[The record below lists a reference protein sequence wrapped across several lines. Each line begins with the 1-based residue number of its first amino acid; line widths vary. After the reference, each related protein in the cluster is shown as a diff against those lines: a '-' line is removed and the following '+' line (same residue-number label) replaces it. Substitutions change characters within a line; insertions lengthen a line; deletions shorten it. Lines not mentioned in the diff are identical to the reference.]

1 MHPTLLIG
9 LDGATFT
16 VLDPLLR
23 AGQMPNLARLI
34 AHGSRGELRST
45 PHPLTPPA
53 WATLATGH
61 WPGSHGI
68 YDFLRVEL
76 AGDRSF
82 FTLNDARDIR
92 VETIWSRVSRL
103 GGRVTVI
110 NFPLTAPAPD
120 VQGTVVPGL
129 MSWKHLRRNV
139 RPVEFFDELKTLPDF
154 DPKKLSW
161 EFEMETAVQNTPE
174 DELEP
179 WVQFHLEREAQWF
192 AIVRHAV
199 RTRPADLTAVMFDGV
214 DKLQHACWRFL
225 DPAHQPQH
233 PSSLESRLQT
243 LCEEYFRR
251 LDDFIGEL
259 LGMMPPEVRV
269 VVASD
274 HGFGPSLRIFH
285 VNKWL
290 EQAGYLRWPTS
301 APPAGAKNF
310 HFMQPDMERTLA
322 FAPSAATNGVHIRV
336 QQHPGDAGVAPAD
349 YLTLRAELAARLEAV
364 IDPFSGQKYFLDVLT
379 REQAFSGPQM
389 HRAPDLTLVP
399 MDHSFVSVLDREP
412 IFVERN
418 PPRGTHYPL
427 GILFAAGPGV
437 RADHRVEEQS
447 IVDVAA
453 TLLYCL
459 GLPTPADYEGSVME
473 AVFEPGQLEAQPVRR
488 EDLAAGAAEL
498 CAVSAASVGLQ
509 ADEEAEIMARL
520 RELGYVE

>member
-9 LDGATFT
+9 LDGATYT

-23 AGQMPNLARLI
+23 AGHMPNLARLI
-34 AHGSRGELRST
+34 EGGSRGELRST

-61 WPGSHGI
+61 WPGGHGI

-76 AGDRSF
+76 AGERSF

-103 GGRVTVI
+103 GGKVTVI

-139 RPVEFFDELKTLPDF
+139 RPVEFYDELKALPDF

-179 WVQFHLEREAQWF
+179 WVHFHLEREAQWF

-199 RTRPADLTAVMFDGV
+199 RSRPADLTAVMFDGV

-225 DPAHQPQH
+225 DPAYQPQQ
-233 PSSLESRLQT
+233 PTPLEARLRE

-251 LDDFIGEL
+251 LDDFLGEL
-259 LGMMPPEVRV
+259 LGLMPPDVRV

-274 HGFGPSLRIFH
+274 HGFGPSVRIFH

-290 EQAGYLRWPTS
+290 EQQGYLFWPS
-301 APPAGAKNF
+301 AVAEGAKNF
-310 HFMQPDMERTLA
+310 HFMQPDMGRTLA
-322 FAPSAATNGVHIRV
+322 FAPSAATNGVHLRV
-336 QQHPGDAGVAPAD
+336 QQHPGDAGIPPQD
-349 YLTLRAELAARLEAV
+349 YERVRAELAEKLMAV
-364 IDPFSGQKYFLDVLT
+364 VDPFTGEHYFQAVLT
-379 REQAFSGPQM
+379 REEAFGGAQM

-399 MDHSFVSVLDREP
+399 IDHSFVSVLDREP
-412 IFVERN
+412 IFVKRD

-427 GILFAAGPGV
+427 GIVMASGPGI
-437 RADHRVEEQS
+437 RAGAHVPEQS

-473 AVFEPGQLEAQPVRR
+473 AVFDPAQLAAQPVVR
-488 EDLAAGAAEL
+488 EQTEGAAPEL
-498 CAVSAASVGLQ
+498 CAVASSSAGLD

-520 RELGYVE
+520 RDLGYVE